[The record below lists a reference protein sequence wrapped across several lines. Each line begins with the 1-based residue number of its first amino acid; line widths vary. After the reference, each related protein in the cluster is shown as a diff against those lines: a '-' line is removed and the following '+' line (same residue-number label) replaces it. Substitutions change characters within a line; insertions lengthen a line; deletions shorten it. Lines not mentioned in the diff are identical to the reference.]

1 MSKMSGGY
9 FRHTDSHIS
18 IIADDIQHAIET
30 NHEKN
35 EWNESRD
42 YSDETIAKFQIAIN
56 QLHKA
61 YAMVRM
67 IDYLLSGDS
76 GEDSFNRQW
85 DNQL

>member
-1 MSKMSGGY
+1 MSGGY

-42 YSDETIAKFQIAIN
+42 YSETIAKFQIAIN

-61 YAMVRM
+61 YAMVN
-67 IDYLLSGDS
+67 IH
-76 GEDSFNRQW
+76 
-85 DNQL
+85 